1 MHIFL
6 TAHARLLVTMTG
18 KKHLTF
24 SILCAIL
31 FGLSGRERPDRAW
44 YLGVAQLVARY
55 LGVVEAAR
63 SSRVTQTNIS
73 YEMNKKSSQIV

>member
-24 SILCAIL
+24 SMLCAIL

-55 LGVVEAAR
+55 LGVVEAA
-63 SSRVTQTNIS
+63 SSSLVTQTSIS
-73 YEMNKKSSQIV
+73 YEMHKKRAES